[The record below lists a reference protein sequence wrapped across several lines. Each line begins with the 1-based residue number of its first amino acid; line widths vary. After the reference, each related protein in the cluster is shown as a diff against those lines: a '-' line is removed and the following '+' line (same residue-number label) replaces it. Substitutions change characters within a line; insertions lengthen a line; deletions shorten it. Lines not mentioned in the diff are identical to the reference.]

1 MANYNVSN
9 DVQTVRFDAGL
20 FGGTYDRDGMD
31 DAAIL
36 KFMDLNNLTSVVKE
50 SLVQT
55 NAVYNITK
63 AGEASPHDYRIIY
76 TGTIPVRSR
85 WDKDTTNDSSLTD
98 LGNTFSDAGESV
110 TSDYKLNWGQAKFS
124 TIKFQVPT
132 YGATYSSVDKDY
144 SSWTTVIE
152 LASTDSV
159 LDLPLRDNATDSD
172 WVLTYRTK
180 FENATVTKNDHNS
193 AFEYQSVIYNWQYP
207 FGTST
212 AQYLFGNDNVFGTRN
227 DDVLRGYAG
236 DDKVRGGNG
245 DDLLYADY
253 GSDQLFGGAGD
264 DVLVFGG
271 SSSSWDVKNFEYRSA
286 PIELAVG
293 GSGAD
298 MFVFRPSEINW
309 HGKEDY
315 YYKMSLPNLYNGK
328 FKYKKILDAEQ
339 DPGYFRA
346 NATGDI
352 VTVDSA
358 GKETVVRKAAFSAN
372 DNPFPK
378 YQQISVTESGG
389 NLVTTGFTSNPLS
402 PITIGPGTRAG
413 KEFFVDSTGAVFSQV
428 TSPLNSPFIQVKAA
442 VFTATNNPFLKTK
455 GLAVTVDDN
464 GDIVTTGLAVNT
476 FVKSGQDVVFNER
489 IYDDNGVVDLTVRAF
504 DNGDLYVR
512 NTSDNWHYNP
522 FMSQS
527 QNDAYHSGTTG
538 ATRATI
544 DPANGLSNLTQRI
557 RIQDFKIGTDK
568 IDLSAFGLS
577 REVLLANDKTLT
589 GKNGTTYLKAL
600 SDVLKPEGLKIT
612 SAKNGWTSGN
622 TSLYLKEDNADF
634 NGNSTKD
641 DTLLE
646 IQLVGINISS
656 LNGRFFGE
664 SARTNGSDYDISY

>member
-1 MANYNVSN
+1 MAIYNVSN
-9 DVQTVRFDAGL
+9 DVQTVRFDTGSL
-20 FGGTYDRDGMD
+20 FGGVYDRDGMD

-36 KFMDLNNLTSVVKE
+36 KLVTLPGDTKP

-55 NAVYNITK
+55 NAVYNEFQGTET
-63 AGEASPHDYRIIY
+63 ARHDYRIVH
-76 TGTIPVRSR
+76 TGDISVRTR
-85 WDKDTTNDSSLTD
+85 WDNIANNDGSLAD
-98 LGNTFSDAGESV
+98 LGNTFSTGESA
-110 TSDYKLNWGQAKFS
+110 TADYKLDWGKAKFS
-124 TIKFQVPT
+124 SIKFQLPS
-132 YGATYSSVDKDY
+132 YGATYNTSTKDY

-152 LASTDSV
+152 VSSTDSV
-159 LDLPLRDNATDSD
+159 LDLPFRANETDST
-172 WVLTYRTK
+172 WVATYREKYKDATTGTTTNTQK
-180 FENATVTKNDHNS
+180 YNA
-193 AFEYQSVIYNWQYP
+193 AFEYQSVIYNWQWV
-207 FGTST
+207 FGYSS
-212 AQYLFGNDNVFGTRN
+212 AQYLFGNDNIIGTRN
-227 DDVLRGYAG
+227 DDVLRGFAG
-236 DDKVRGGNG
+236 DDKVRGGSG

-253 GSDQLFGGAGD
+253 GSDQLFGGPGD

-271 SSSSWDVKNFEYRSA
+271 SSSSWDVKNFEYRSS

-298 MFVFRPSEINW
+298 MFVFRPSEITWTN
-309 HGKEDY
+309 KEIY
-315 YYKMSLPNLYNGK
+315 NYEMSLPNLYNGK
-328 FKYKKILDAEQ
+328 FRYKKILDAEQ
-339 DPGYFRA
+339 DAGYFRA

-358 GKETVVRKAAFSAN
+358 GKEIVVRKAAFSAN

-378 YQQISVTESGG
+378 YQQIVVTESDG
-389 NLVTTGFTSNPLS
+389 NLVTTGFASNPLS
-402 PITIGPGTRAG
+402 PITIGAGTTAG
-413 KEFFVDSTGAVFSQV
+413 KAFFVDSTGAVFSQV
-428 TSPLNSPFIQVKAA
+428 TSTQNSPFIQVKAA

-455 GLAVTVDDN
+455 GLNVTVDAN
-464 GDIVTTGLAVNT
+464 GDIVTQGLAVNT
-476 FVKSGQDVVFNER
+476 FVKSGQDVVFDER
-489 IYDDNGVVDLTVRAF
+489 IYDDNGVVDLTVRGY
-504 DNGDLYVR
+504 DNDGNLYVR

-538 ATRATI
+538 ATRATT
-544 DPANGLSNLTQRI
+544 DVANGLSNLTQRI
-557 RIQDFKIGTDK
+557 KVQDFKIGSDK

-600 SDVLKPEGLKIT
+600 SDVLKTEGLKIT

-622 TSLYLKEDNADF
+622 TSLFLKEDAADF
-634 NGNSTKD
+634 NGNGTKD

-664 SARTNGSDYDISY
+664 SVRTTESDY